1 MKEQS
6 PDIHERVRRALEELR
21 PALQVDGGDAELVS
35 VEEGVVT
42 VRLIGA
48 CDGCPMASDT
58 LVDFVAEQLRR
69 RVPEVRR
76 VVSA

>member
-6 PDIHERVRRALEELR
+6 LDLHERVRRALEELR
-21 PALQVDGGDAELVS
+21 PALQMDGGDAQLVS
-35 VEEGVVT
+35 VEEGVIT

-58 LVDFVAEQLRR
+58 LVGFVAEQLRL